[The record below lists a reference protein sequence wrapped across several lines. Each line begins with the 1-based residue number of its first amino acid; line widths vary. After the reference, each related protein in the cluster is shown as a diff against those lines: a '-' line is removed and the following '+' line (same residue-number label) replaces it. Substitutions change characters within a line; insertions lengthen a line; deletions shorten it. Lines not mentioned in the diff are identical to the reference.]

1 MIKSLIFFLSEN
13 IPHQFSIEIKRLSFK
28 FVEEFYFIPTA
39 YAYIYGIKKFLM
51 LDIFFYKKNDKCIFP
66 LMYKT
71 KELSI
76 KSNEN
81 LLQIPV

>member
-1 MIKSLIFFLSEN
+1 
-13 IPHQFSIEIKRLSFK
+13 
-28 FVEEFYFIPTA
+28 
-39 YAYIYGIKKFLM
+39 M

>member
-1 MIKSLIFFLSEN
+1 
-13 IPHQFSIEIKRLSFK
+13 
-28 FVEEFYFIPTA
+28 
-39 YAYIYGIKKFLM
+39 M

-66 LMYKT
+66 LMHET